1 MRYIVALNGKNYE
14 IEVDRGEAALL
25 SVVDANAA
33 PAPAPKA
40 APAPAPKRAIE
51 GTPVNAPM
59 PGTVM
64 KILVEEGQ
72 AVKEGEVLLI
82 FEAMKMENEV
92 TAPVGGTVSGIAV
105 SAGAAIAKDDLL
117 LGIK

>member
-1 MRYIVALNGKNYE
+1 MKYIVTLGGKNYE
-14 IEVDRGEAALL
+14 VEVDRGEASLL
-25 SVVDANAA
+25 GVTEGA
-33 PAPAPKA
+33 APAPKA
-40 APAPAPKRAIE
+40 KAAPKPAPAKTAE

-64 KILVEEGQ
+64 KILVEAGQ
-72 AVKEGEVLLI
+72 KVKKGEVILI

-92 TAPVGGTVSGIAV
+92 TAPVDGTVSAIV
-105 SAGAAIAKDDLL
+105 TEVGAPLNKGDLL